1 MALGIIEKSN
11 NGLFENEIEFNGNY
25 ATMVRYLKETV
36 GVFTTFR
43 EAYLVSAIVGYLN
56 NAEES
61 QNHKQDKV
69 QSASIFPN
77 ELNKRKAD
85 LRFVFRVIMLSKDE
99 EGLTIDDY
107 MNRAFRDNPEDKNND
122 LKNCMLKFNSYV
134 CGGLE
139 FLYNKFKDTDKPAEV
154 VDILYDYI
162 HRFIIDVGFADDDDL
177 PDFVPTFD

>member
-85 LRFVFRVIMLSKDE
+85 LRFV
-99 EGLTIDDY
+99 
-107 MNRAFRDNPEDKNND
+107 
-122 LKNCMLKFNSYV
+122 SYS
-134 CGGLE
+134 
-139 FLYNKFKDTDKPAEV
+139 
-154 VDILYDYI
+154 
-162 HRFIIDVGFADDDDL
+162 
-177 PDFVPTFD
+177 